1 MIENET
7 RKLQLTELQIL
18 KDVAD
23 FCEENDIVYFLY
35 GGTMIGAV
43 EAFQKIAVEVFCPKL

>member
-35 GGTMIGAV
+35 GGTMIGAARHQGFIPWD
-43 EAFQKIAVEVFCPKL
+43 EDIDI